1 MTSECGFPLGRVNSA
16 CPWKGGSGP
25 GLGKGRLR
33 KKDPLTSVVPLFPP
47 RLIGSRKM
55 TLFLKD
61 LFLPVYLHLC
71 DLWGTHELD
80 ITVLENPEVKFQ
92 SRPAMVHLHC
102 QTDWL

>member
-1 MTSECGFPLGRVNSA
+1 MTAGCGFPLGRVNSA
-16 CPWKGGSGP
+16 HLSPHRKGGRGP
-25 GLGKGRLR
+25 GLGKGGLR
-33 KKDPLTSVVPLFPP
+33 KEDPLFPP
-47 RLIGSRKM
+47 RLIGSHKM

-71 DLWGTHELD
+71 DLWGTHELGVA
-80 ITVLENPEVKFQ
+80 VLENPEVRFQ